1 MTATAH
7 HRSLK
12 HSLQQAL
19 MALLVV
25 VWPFAAFGFIYP
37 LGISVD
43 SDCTKV
49 DSAKL
54 DLRNLDDAMTAYVA
68 KTGLTPETG
77 NAMNALVG
85 ARIIAQPAVD
95 PWGHEYIY
103 VKEGALPVFISYG
116 RDGVPGGSDDDAD
129 LSSKDL
135 R

>member
-1 MTATAH
+1 MTAPAR

-37 LGISVD
+37 LGITTHVQHTSRDVV
-43 SDCTKV
+43 KR
-49 DSAKL
+49 
-54 DLRNLDDAMTAYVA
+54 DLQNLDDAMKVYAA

-85 ARIIAQPAVD
+85 AHVIAQPAVD

-103 VKEGALPVFISYG
+103 VKEGTLPVFISYG
-116 RDGVPGGSDDDAD
+116 RDGAPGGSGDDAD

-135 R
+135 E